1 MNILG
6 IDIGFGDTKVILSDI
21 NGSIVKK
28 FKFSSA
34 IGITKSNEYIK
45 DPKIYS
51 YKGNTYYVGNDALS
65 LPSDNLIDIIEYKN
79 LEFYAPLLLAHA
91 IKLCDVVPDVVVT
104 GLSKAQ
110 ILNSGYFRDTLT
122 KFEVNNKNFEFKN
135 VFVIPQGAGSKLCID
150 KYGCDFPN
158 PQTEFTGKTS
168 YIGVD
173 IGFNTLDMFRVID
186 GKTSASV
193 FEGIEHEGI
202 MKIAGKVAKL
212 IKEKHDRTINLHE
225 AKEILNSNTYKL
237 RGQLFNYQTEIT
249 EIKKEYIKELLEL
262 VEQKYGNILDKC
274 DYIFLSGGGSSI
286 FNSGTYMNNTVLVP
300 KSNYEYYNSIGQA
313 MFGLEL
319 VKKNKVL
326 VK

>member
-1 MNILG
+1 MILG
-6 IDIGFGDTKVILSDI
+6 IDIGFGDTKVILSDR
-21 NGSIVKK
+21 NGAIIKK
-28 FKFSSA
+28 FKFSST
-34 IGITKSNEYIK
+34 IGITKSVEYIT

-79 LEFYAPLLLAHA
+79 LEYYSPLLLAHA
-91 IKLCDVVPDVVVT
+91 IKLCEVIPSVIVT

-110 ILNSGYFRDTLT
+110 IQNSGYFRDALM
-122 KFEVNNKNFEFKN
+122 NFEINGKSFIFKN

-212 IKEKHDRTINLHE
+212 IKENHDRTINLHE

-237 RGQLFNYQTEIT
+237 RGQLFNYQPEIT

-262 VEQKYGNILDKC
+262 IEEKYGNILDKC

-286 FNSGTYMNNTVLVP
+286 FTSGSYMNNTVLVP
-300 KSNYEYYNSIGQA
+300 KSNYEYYNAIGQA
-313 MFGLEL
+313 MFGQEL
-319 VKKNKVL
+319 YKKGKIIVD
-326 VK
+326 

>member
-6 IDIGFGDTKVILSDI
+6 IDIGFGDTKVILTDI
-21 NGSIVKK
+21 NGTILKK
-28 FKFSSA
+28 FKFSST
-34 IGITKSNEYIK
+34 IGVTKSNEYIK
-45 DPKIYS
+45 DPKIYN
-51 YKGNTYYVGNDALS
+51 YKDKSYYVGNDALS

-79 LEFYAPLLLAHA
+79 LEYFAPLLLAYA
-91 IKLCDVVPDVVVT
+91 VKLCETVPDVVVT

-110 ILNSGYFRDTLT
+110 IQNSGYFRDALT
-122 KFEVNNKNFEFKN
+122 EFDVNETHFVFKN

-150 KYGCDFPN
+150 KYGNDFPN
-158 PQTEFTGKTS
+158 TQTEFTGKTS

-202 MKIAGKVAKL
+202 MKIASKVAKL
-212 IKEKHDRTINLHE
+212 IQEKHSRGINLHE
-225 AKEILNSNTYKL
+225 AKEILNTNTYKL
-237 RGQLFNYQTEIT
+237 RGQLFNYQSEIID
-249 EIKKEYIKELLEL
+249 IKKDYIKGLLEL
-262 VEQKYGNILDKC
+262 VEEKYGNILDKC

-286 FNSGTYMNNTVLVP
+286 FTSGNYMGNTILVP

-313 MFGLEL
+313 MFGQEL
-319 VKKNKVL
+319 VKKNKISL
-326 VK
+326 

>member
-1 MNILG
+1 MILG
-6 IDIGFGDTKVILSDI
+6 IDIGFGDTKVVLSDM
-21 NGSIVKK
+21 NGSIIKK
-28 FKFSSA
+28 FKFSST
-34 IGITKSNEYIK
+34 IGITKTVEYIT
-45 DPKIYS
+45 DHKIYN
-51 YKGNTYYVGNDALS
+51 YKDNSYYVGNDALS
-65 LPSDNLIDIIEYKN
+65 LPSDSLIDIIEYKN
-79 LEFYAPLLLAHA
+79 LEYYAPLLLAHA
-91 IKLCDVVPDVVVT
+91 IKLCEVIPNVIVT

-110 ILNSGYFRDTLT
+110 IQNSGYFRDALMN
-122 KFEVNNKNFEFKN
+122 FEINNKHFSFRN

-150 KYGCDFPN
+150 KYGTDFPN
-158 PQTEFTGKTS
+158 TQTEFTGKTS

-202 MKIAGKVAKL
+202 MKIASKVAKL

-225 AKEILNSNTYKL
+225 AKEILNTNTYKL
-237 RGQLFNYQTEIT
+237 RGQLFSYGNEIT

-262 VEQKYGNILDKC
+262 VEEKYGNILDKC

-286 FNSGTYMNNTVLVP
+286 FTSGTYMGNTVLVP

-319 VKKNKVL
+319 YKKGKINVE
-326 VK
+326 

>member
-1 MNILG
+1 MILG
-6 IDIGFGDTKVILSDI
+6 IDIGFGDTKVILCDL

-28 FKFSSA
+28 FKFSST
-34 IGITKSNEYIK
+34 IGITKSVEYIT
-45 DPKIYS
+45 DPKIYH
-51 YKGNTYYVGNDALS
+51 YKDNTYYVGGDSLS

-79 LEFYAPLLLAHA
+79 LEYYAPLLLAHA
-91 IKLCDVVPDVVVT
+91 IKLCETTPSVIVT

-110 ILNSGYFRDTLT
+110 IQNSGYFRDTLMD
-122 KFEVNNKNFEFKN
+122 FEINGKHFSFKN

-168 YIGVD
+168 YIGID

-202 MKIAGKVAKL
+202 MKIAGEVAQI
-212 IKEKHDRTINLHE
+212 IKAKHNRTINLHE
-225 AKEILNSNTYKL
+225 AKEILNTGEYKL
-237 RGQLFNYQTEIT
+237 RGQLFHYSDEIV
-249 EIKKEYIKELLEL
+249 EIKKKYIRGLLEL
-262 VEQKYGNILDKC
+262 VEEKYGNILDKC

-286 FNSGTYMNNTVLVP
+286 FVSGEYLGNKVLVP
-300 KSNYEYYNSIGQA
+300 KSNYEYYNAIGQA
-313 MFGLEL
+313 MFGQEL
-319 VKKNKVL
+319 YKKGKIIVDP
-326 VK
+326 